1 MKYAKKKPIT
11 HKTITSSFHK
21 YNVVNKE
28 SRFYDGIQFDSRF
41 EMLRYK
47 ELRLREG
54 MGEISELR
62 LQVPFQLLDDFISG
76 DGKKIRGIK
85 YFADFAY
92 IDKFGNDVVEEVKG
106 YLTPEY
112 KLKKKLFLHRYPNLL
127 FIETRGTK
135 YLNIGELINRKRG

>member
-11 HKTITSSFHK
+11 HKIITSSFHK

-41 EMLRYK
+41 EMLRYR
-47 ELRLREG
+47 ELRLLEG

-76 DGKKIRGIK
+76 DGKKIRGVK
-85 YFADFAY
+85 YISDFVY
-92 IDKFGNDVVEEVKG
+92 IDKSGREVVEDVKG

-112 KLKKKLFLHRYPNLL
+112 KLKKKFFLHRYPNLK
-127 FIETRGTK
+127 FIETRDKK
-135 YLNIGELINRKRG
+135 YFNIGELINRKRG